1 MTQKVILYIV
11 VIYITTK
18 EEGIMEHL
26 IEKFEEIGFS
36 TNEAK
41 VYMTL
46 LKESAING
54 YEISKK
60 SGVPRSMVYSVIAKL
75 LAKEAIMELRTE
87 PPTYIPVPVKEL
99 VMNRKRQAVD
109 TLNFLEK
116 ELQVIE
122 KPVEVNVIKHIEG
135 RTQIIQAMQKLMKA
149 SNEEIWLSAWEE
161 ELEELRSSAVEQC
174 EKGIAMYSLLFT
186 DEETSSFGNAF
197 YHRQYTAS
205 VEKNRMSQRLTMITQ
220 DNQEVLIAGFIDGQ
234 IPQAIQTTEPML
246 VLLAKE
252 YIRHDMMLKV
262 VTDKLGNDKF
272 NSLWQG
278 SDLLTYIVQNMK
290 R

>member
-1 MTQKVILYIV
+1 MDD
-11 VIYITTK
+11 
-18 EEGIMEHL
+18 L
-26 IEKFEEIGFS
+26 IERFEEIGFS
-36 TNEAK
+36 KNEAK
-41 VYMTL
+41 TYITL
-46 LKESAING
+46 LKEPAING

-60 SGVPRSMVYSVIAKL
+60 SGVPRSMVYAVIAKL
-75 LAKEAIMELRTE
+75 VAKEAITELRTE
-87 PPTYIPVPVKEL
+87 PPTYTPVPVKEL
-99 VMNRKRQAVD
+99 VMNRKRQTEE
-109 TLNFLEK
+109 TLTYLEE

-135 RTQIIQAMQKLMKA
+135 RTQIIHAMQKLMKA

-161 ELEELRSSAVEQC
+161 ELEDLRSSAE
-174 EKGIAMYSLLFT
+174 ELGNKGIEMYSLLFT
-186 DEETSSFGNAF
+186 NVETSSFGNAF

-205 VEKNRMSQRLTMITQ
+205 VEKNRMSQRLTIIIQ
-220 DNQEVLIAGFIDGQ
+220 DNQEVLIAGFVDGQ

-252 YIRHDMMLKV
+252 YIRHDMMMKV
-262 VTDKLGNDKF
+262 VTDKLGNDNF

-278 SDLLTYIVQNMK
+278 SDLFAYIIQNVK

>member
-1 MTQKVILYIV
+1 
-11 VIYITTK
+11 
-18 EEGIMEHL
+18 MEHL

-75 LAKEAIMELRTE
+75 VAKEAIRELRTE

-99 VMNRKRQAVD
+99 VMNRKRQAEE
-109 TLNFLEK
+109 TLNYLEK
-116 ELQVIE
+116 ELQDIE
-122 KPVEVNVIKHIEG
+122 KPVEINVIKHIEG
-135 RTQIIQAMQKLMKA
+135 RKQIIHAMQKLMKA

-161 ELEELRSSAVEQC
+161 ELGELHDSAVEQC
-174 EKGIAMYSLLFT
+174 KKGKTMYSLLFT

-205 VEKNRMSQRLTMITQ
+205 VEKHRMSQRLTIVIQ
-220 DNQEVLIAGFIDGQ
+220 DNDEVLIASFMDGQ
-234 IPQAIQTTEPML
+234 IPQAIQTTDSML

-252 YIRHDMMLKV
+252 YIRHDMMMKV

-278 SDLLTYIVQNMK
+278 SDQLTYIVQNVK